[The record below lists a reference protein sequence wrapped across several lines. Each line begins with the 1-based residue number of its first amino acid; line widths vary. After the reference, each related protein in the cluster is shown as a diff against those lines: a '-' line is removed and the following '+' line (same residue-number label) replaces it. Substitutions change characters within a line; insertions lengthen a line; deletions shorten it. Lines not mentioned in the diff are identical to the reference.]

1 LKRNTITEELVYAA
15 SMLTMVEMVQGGVT
29 CFADMY
35 YFEQRVAE
43 AAEEIGLRCILGET
57 ILSHSSPDAP
67 TPYGGI
73 EIAAHFIDAYNG
85 HSLIT
90 PAAAPHAPYSLDEE
104 HMKICGE
111 ISERSG
117 TPLLIHLSEMPFEME
132 QFRETP
138 DGTPVA
144 WMNRLGLVNS
154 RLIAAHCIH
163 VDESDIGILASGD
176 VGVIHN
182 AAANMKSGKAV
193 APVTDMLNLGLR
205 VGLGTD
211 GPMSGNTMD
220 IVNQLGY
227 VAKIHKTVRR
237 NPTVMPARTVVEMAT
252 MGGAQALH
260 LDHLIG
266 SLEVGKRA
274 DVVVVATDSMSMFP
288 MHNPWSALVYGASP
302 RDIDTVLV
310 DGRILM
316 ENRVLGHMNLNIV
329 KAEAKHQC
337 DRIAGVVRNL

>member
-1 LKRNTITEELVYAA
+1 VRFQNE
-15 SMLTMVEMVQGGVT
+15 
-29 CFADMY
+29 
-35 YFEQRVAE
+35 
-43 AAEEIGLRCILGET
+43 
-57 ILSHSSPDAP
+57 
-67 TPYGGI
+67 
-73 EIAAHFIDAYNG
+73 
-85 HSLIT
+85 
-90 PAAAPHAPYSLDEE
+90 
-104 HMKICGE
+104 
-111 ISERSG
+111 SG

-237 NPTVMPARTVVEMAT
+237 KSDC
-252 MGGAQALH
+252 H
-260 LDHLIG
+260 
-266 SLEVGKRA
+266 
-274 DVVVVATDSMSMFP
+274 
-288 MHNPWSALVYGASP
+288 ASSYC
-302 RDIDTVLV
+302 R
-310 DGRILM
+310 
-316 ENRVLGHMNLNIV
+316 
-329 KAEAKHQC
+329 
-337 DRIAGVVRNL
+337 